1 MPGLDCACHSIASR
15 FALNVP
21 ASLLHSLTLQTCWDS
36 DAHPPL
42 SVFVASNCEW
52 FLVENEFGDCG
63 WILITSSAVA
73 PDLERICS
81 IGSSALAAE
90 LGASGRAFAAP
101 CSWVSFFYCSLSFSQ
116 LIYSRQANLLLLKPL
131 LLAADVE
138 STVFPCARPP
148 LNQAHSLQPPMHCVP
163 FFNIIF

>member
-1 MPGLDCACHSIASR
+1 MPGLDCACYSIASK
-15 FALNVP
+15 FDFDVP
-21 ASLLHSLTLQTCWDS
+21 ASILHSLTLQTCWDS

-42 SVFVASNCEW
+42 AVFVASDCEW

-63 WILITSSAVA
+63 WILITNSTVA

-101 CSWVSFFYCSLSFSQ
+101 CSWVSFQ
-116 LIYSRQANLLLLKPL
+116 VYS
-131 LLAADVE
+131 
-138 STVFPCARPP
+138 
-148 LNQAHSLQPPMHCVP
+148 
-163 FFNIIF
+163 